1 MKTII
6 VPGKPQGKGRP
17 VFSKRGNFV
26 NVRTPDKTVLYEN
39 WIKIC
44 FDKAN
49 VSPERK
55 PIEGAVYLGI
65 VAYFPIPTS
74 WSKKKQAQARSGKLH
89 PTVKP
94 DFDNIAKV
102 VGDALNGSAWL
113 DDKQIVEAE
122 VTKVYDDD
130 PRLVIEIDEC

>member
-1 MKTII
+1 MKTFI

-17 VFSKRGNFV
+17 IFGRPRGTFV
-26 NVRTPDKTVLYEN
+26 TTRTPDKTVLYEN

-44 FDKAN
+44 FNEVNAG
-49 VSPERK
+49 RK
-55 PIEGAVYLGI
+55 PIPGSVYLGI

-74 WSKKKQAQARSGKLH
+74 WSKKKQAQARSGGIH

-102 VGDALNGSAWL
+102 VGDALSGSAWL
-113 DDKQIVEAE
+113 DDKQVVEAE
-122 VTKVYDDD
+122 ISKVYDDD